1 MQDSSQ
7 LVGTQIYVATTK
19 IKNGST
25 DLFSVITTE
34 QAMLPVPIPDT
45 IGVTVNGIPSACST
59 PSSCTFTYSSVNQSF
74 VTGVSPSSIVFGNE
88 STVDLIISGSFFNAS
103 IDNTEVT
110 LGGVPC
116 IVTSVTIPEI
126 ACSLENNITVGIQ
139 QVFVNIS
146 PFGLAATS
154 APLASSKHHGRR
166 SLLSLSPLT
175 VLVKALSIMSVAPT
189 VLYTK
194 GWTSINITAKGVDY
208 TNCGNNVATVGGI
221 QCAVM
226 SCGPGTLAVIF
237 PGSTAAIRS
246 ASVVVSVLD
255 PATGIVLDSN
265 TWSDSVE
272 ISDDSTAAPS
282 IVALVS
288 SPSSGVGGLLSV
300 DLGAAI
306 DPTTVTRVAL
316 VPAADISAGFVAFSQ
331 AFTTQ

>member
-1 MQDSSQ
+1 M
-7 LVGTQIYVATTK
+7 
-19 IKNGST
+19 
-25 DLFSVITTE
+25 
-34 QAMLPVPIPDT
+34 
-45 IGVTVNGIPSACST
+45 
-59 PSSCTFTYSSVNQSF
+59 
-74 VTGVSPSSIVFGNE
+74 FGNE